1 MGGLTLDYEAPGVA
15 GDPGQAP
22 GLPTAEAGS
31 PSEHAL
37 RLLAASIA
45 AAPREPVRS

>member
-1 MGGLTLDYEAPGVA
+1 MGGLTLDYEALGVA
-15 GDPGQAP
+15 AGPGQTL
-22 GLPTAEAGS
+22 GLPTATTGS